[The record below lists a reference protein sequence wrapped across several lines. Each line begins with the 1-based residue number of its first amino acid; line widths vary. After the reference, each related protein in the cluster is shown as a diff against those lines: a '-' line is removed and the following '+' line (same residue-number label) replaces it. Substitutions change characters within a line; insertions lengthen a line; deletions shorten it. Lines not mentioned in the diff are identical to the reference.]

1 LSWTSIVLKSGNRF
15 SATNDAKTNNWS
27 KRTDSD
33 FGLLAPG
40 PAVDRLRRYN
50 GRPAAACTQ
59 PYNAVQQPFRAPRLS
74 SGQPDIRAEGS
85 LMKIARM
92 LAAASLVIASFGV
105 ATAANAQRYD
115 GSTDHTQDRRDARD
129 DRDRRD
135 ERNDRNDRDYRGD
148 RGDRSDRYDNDRRRH
163 YGWDRGEHRRWNRND
178 RRCRVVWRHH
188 HRVRI
193 CR

>member
-1 LSWTSIVLKSGNRF
+1 
-15 SATNDAKTNNWS
+15 
-27 KRTDSD
+27 
-33 FGLLAPG
+33 
-40 PAVDRLRRYN
+40 
-50 GRPAAACTQ
+50 
-59 PYNAVQQPFRAPRLS
+59 
-74 SGQPDIRAEGS
+74 
-85 LMKIARM
+85 MKIARM

-115 GSTDHTQDRRDARD
+115 GGTDRTYTQDRDDARD

-135 ERNDRNDRDYRGD
+135 ERNDRNDRDYRDD
-148 RGDRSDRYDNDRRRH
+148 RGDRGDRYDNDRRRH
-163 YGWDRGEHRRWNRND
+163 YGWDRGEHRRWSRND